1 VAESLLKEGRADF
14 IAMGRASIADPHLPN
29 KVKEGRLDEI
39 LPCIGCWQGCQGK
52 IAKQEPVA
60 CVVNPRTGKE
70 NQYVITPATKK
81 KKVLVIGG
89 GTAGMEAALVA
100 AKRGHAVTL
109 LEKSDRLGGQWLLAA
124 MPPGKEMYNA
134 FTVWQKNELVRNGVT
149 VRLNTEATADLV
161 RQEQADEIIYAAGAS
176 PFVPPIPGH
185 DKAHVCTANDVLSGK
200 VDLAGDVVVIG
211 GGMVGAETAEHIAV
225 HNHKVTIV
233 EMLPAISPEMVS
245 APRHFLMKSLKDYEV
260 DMYVNT
266 KVLAIENQGILVET
280 NGEKKFI
287 PADLVVLAT
296 GSHANVALAEELK
309 KEFPITMIGDT
320 IHVGKA
326 PDGIDEAYRLALTL

>member
-1 VAESLLKEGRADF
+1 MAHSITFDECYETYFPKDAKLFRRQIAVGHFHCSIEKFTLQLVSCRLEEG
-14 IAMGRASIADPHLPN
+14 
-29 KVKEGRLDEI
+29 
-39 LPCIGCWQGCQGK
+39 
-52 IAKQEPVA
+52 
-60 CVVNPRTGKE
+60 
-70 NQYVITPATKK
+70 VITEVDPD
-81 KKVLVIGG
+81 LN
-89 GTAGMEAALVA
+89 
-100 AKRGHAVTL
+100 R
-109 LEKSDRLGGQWLLAA
+109 
-124 MPPGKEMYNA
+124 A
-134 FTVWQKNELVRNGVT
+134 FCG
-149 VRLNTEATADLV
+149 A
-161 RQEQADEIIYAAGAS
+161 II
-176 PFVPPIPGH
+176 
-185 DKAHVCTANDVLSGK
+185 
-200 VDLAGDVVVIG
+200 
-211 GGMVGAETAEHIAV
+211 MVGAETAEHIAV